1 MHLIITLSLCILISY
16 AFNLIGN
23 KLKISPVVS
32 MIIAGLVI
40 GSSALKEIIIEPNIS
55 YVLSL
60 GDFGLLCLMLF
71 AGMESSW
78 SMLYKEKKDSVIIAV
93 FATFIPLLLGLFT
106 FLLMGFPLS
115 TSLIVGICMCITA
128 EATKAKELLELKKL
142 KTKIGSLLM
151 GAGILDDLIGIT
163 LFIGSVYL
171 FTNTLIT
178 KETIIIFGGI
188 AAFLTGIFIQKVT
201 GKKRYKIP
209 YVENFLFF
217 FIVPFFFISMGLY
230 FNLIVLTLNPFLLAI
245 IIITAISGKILGVM
259 LARPFIKLH
268 IKQLYLVGWGMNSR
282 GAIELVIVFTA
293 FKVGLLDPILYSG
306 LVVMALTTTFIFPFF
321 IRRMI
326 KKNPKIMN

>member
-16 AFNLIGN
+16 AFSLIAN

-32 MIIAGLVI
+32 MIVAGLVI
-40 GSSALKEIIIEPNIS
+40 GSSALNEIILGPNIS
-55 YVLSL
+55 YVLSI

-78 SMLYKEKKDSVIIAV
+78 SMLYKEKKESIIIAV
-93 FATFIPLLLGLFT
+93 FATFIPLLLGFFT
-106 FLLMGFPLS
+106 FLLMGFPVS

-178 KETIIIFGGI
+178 KDILIVFGGLT
-188 AAFLTGIFIQKVT
+188 AFFIGIFIQKIT
-201 GKKRYKIP
+201 GPERYKIP
-209 YVENFLFF
+209 YLENFLFF
-217 FIVPFFFISMGLY
+217 FIVPFFFISVGLY
-230 FNLIVLTLNPFLLAI
+230 FNLIALTLNPFLLTVI
-245 IIITAISGKILGVM
+245 IVTAIVGKILGVVFT
-259 LARPFIKLH
+259 RPFIKLR

-293 FKVGLLDPILYSG
+293 FKIGLLDPTLYSG

-321 IRRMI
+321 IRSMVR
-326 KKNPKIMN
+326 KNPGIMD

>member
-1 MHLIITLSLCILISY
+1 MHLIITLSICILISY
-16 AFNLIGN
+16 AFNLIAS
-23 KLKISPVVS
+23 KLKISRVVS
-32 MIIAGLVI
+32 MIVVGLII
-40 GSSALKEIIIEPNIS
+40 GSSALKDIIIGPNIS
-55 YVLSL
+55 YVLNI

-78 SMLYKEKKDSVIIAV
+78 SMLYKEKKDSIIIAV
-93 FATFIPLLLGLFT
+93 FATFVPLLLGFFT

-178 KETIIIFGGI
+178 KDILIVFGGL
-188 AAFLTGIFIQKVT
+188 AAFFIGILIQKAT
-201 GKKRYKIP
+201 GKEKYKIP
-209 YVENFLFF
+209 YVENFMFF
-217 FIVPFFFISMGLY
+217 FIVPFFFISIGLY
-230 FNLIVLTLNPFLLAI
+230 FNLIALTLNPYLLAI
-245 IIITAISGKILGVM
+245 IIIIAISGKIFGVV
-259 LARPFIKLH
+259 LTRPFIKLR

-282 GAIELVIVFTA
+282 GAIDLVIVFTA
-293 FKVGLLDPILYSG
+293 FKMGLLDPTLYSG
-306 LVVMALTTTFIFPFF
+306 LVVMALMTTFIFPFF
-321 IRRMI
+321 IRGMI